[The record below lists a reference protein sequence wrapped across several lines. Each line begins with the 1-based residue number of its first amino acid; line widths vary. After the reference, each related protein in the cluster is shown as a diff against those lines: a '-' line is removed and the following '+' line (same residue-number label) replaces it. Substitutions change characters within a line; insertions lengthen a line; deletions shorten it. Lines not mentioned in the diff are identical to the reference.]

1 MVVGGDGMV
10 ASRKV
15 GVSAS
20 RDNQWIVSDGLQPG
34 ELVMV
39 DGFQKLRGPGPV
51 KPVPWRPGAAA
62 ASASASASMPA
73 SAPASAPRN

>member
-15 GVSAS
+15 SVSAS
-20 RDNQWIVSDGLQPG
+20 RDNQWIVSDGLAPG
-34 ELVMV
+34 EQVMV

-62 ASASASASMPA
+62 ASASAPVAAASAS
-73 SAPASAPRN
+73 ASAPRN